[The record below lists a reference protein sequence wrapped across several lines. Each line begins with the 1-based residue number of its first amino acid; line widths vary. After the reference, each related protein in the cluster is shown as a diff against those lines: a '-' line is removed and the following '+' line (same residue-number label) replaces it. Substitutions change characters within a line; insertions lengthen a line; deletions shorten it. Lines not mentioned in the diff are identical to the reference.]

1 MSPIYCIFAI
11 PVWQHPNT
19 GNDMIKGLFY
29 ILLFYYIGELISMFI
44 GNFIPGSIIGMILL
58 FLALF
63 FKVLNPDN
71 VRGASTLIVKNMAI
85 FFVPAAVGL
94 MVYGDLLMQSIPIIV
109 AAIGIS
115 TILTIA
121 SVALTQEHLEK
132 RNNRRNDN
140 LSK

>member
-1 MSPIYCIFAI
+1 
-11 PVWQHPNT
+11 
-19 GNDMIKGLFY
+19 MIKGLFY
-29 ILLFYYIGELISMFI
+29 ILLFYYLGELASLLI
-44 GNFIPGSIIGMILL
+44 GGFIPGSVIGMILL

-63 FKVLNPDN
+63 FKVLDPDN

-94 MVYGDLLMQSIPIIV
+94 MVYGDLLMKSIPIII
-109 AAIGIS
+109 ATIGIS

-132 RNNRRNDN
+132 RNNRKNDN